1 MTVTELMTPF
11 LKLSN
16 NMHAEALVKT
26 MGAETVGEGS
36 WDAGFE
42 QLHAF
47 RSGAGRR
54 RGSDPAGR
62 RVGAV
67 PQGPGH
73 RCCGHRPADQRARR
87 VLVRHL

>member
-1 MTVTELMTPF
+1 MTVTELMTSF

-47 RSGAGRR
+47 ALEQGVAEGAIRLPTGRGCPARTWSPVLRS
-54 RGSDPAGR
+54 PT
-62 RVGAV
+62 
-67 PQGPGH
+67 
-73 RCCGHRPADQRARR
+73 C
-87 VLVRHL
+87 